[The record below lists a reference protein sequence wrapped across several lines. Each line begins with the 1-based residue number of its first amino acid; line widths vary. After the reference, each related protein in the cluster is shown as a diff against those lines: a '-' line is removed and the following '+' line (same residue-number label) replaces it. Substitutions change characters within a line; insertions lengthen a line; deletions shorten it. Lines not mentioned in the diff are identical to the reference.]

1 MTQTTSSGV
10 SNLSRAE
17 CEERATMTIAAVLAF
32 REGLGTSV
40 IPPTVIHAAELI
52 HGHTTK
58 QVETQGWNRVDW
70 RSHRGGG
77 GGGGG
82 GGRGGSG
89 PARGGGGW
97 KAPASSNG
105 SAPASGPPAKYV
117 SQFKQTEKTKD
128 AVLFIILDKLN
139 KFAPKNYSDIYEFLC
154 QILDDGQTAFLKDF
168 MKVVFEKATQEE
180 MFCAHYVRLLCELSV
195 KYSILSKEMIERYK
209 EYSALFGSL
218 PTTLVA
224 APSDDEEDTL
234 SEKKYFLGYSQF
246 LAELVKYNVLNPD
259 LFTETLQ
266 NIIGNIPVAARLP
279 AGEGKRALETYVD
292 CMLRILREI
301 KTQQTPLAASLRA
314 ILKERFV
321 TVLEPLTVKDAPDYT
336 SLGPKS
342 RFGITDIV
350 KLIKSM

>member
-1 MTQTTSSGV
+1 M
-10 SNLSRAE
+10 
-17 CEERATMTIAAVLAF
+17 
-32 REGLGTSV
+32 
-40 IPPTVIHAAELI
+40 
-52 HGHTTK
+52 
-58 QVETQGWNRVDW
+58 
-70 RSHRGGG
+70 
-77 GGGGG
+77 
-82 GGRGGSG
+82 
-89 PARGGGGW
+89 
-97 KAPASSNG
+97 
-105 SAPASGPPAKYV
+105 

-139 KFAPKNYSDIYEFLC
+139 KFAPKNYNDIYEFLC

-209 EYSALFGSL
+209 EYSALFSSL

-301 KTQQTPLAASLRA
+301 KTQQTPLATSLRA

-321 TVLEPLTVKDAPDYT
+321 TVLEPARLYEPRTQESVRNHRHCQINKIYVRNRYGKGTTNKTKSERWYFFIHLQPHPPVDWRVRQCDERGHKHGAKDCPQQCDGRG
-336 SLGPKS
+336 LGRHSPHTPRRQDPVGAHS
-342 RFGITDIV
+342 EGT
-350 KLIKSM
+350 